1 MLDPMVDLHC
11 HILPGLDDGPATIE
25 ESIAMA
31 ESAIV
36 DGVTHVVATPH
47 SNSKYLFDF
56 ARVRRLRDELQAKV
70 GDRLKIATGCD
81 FHLDPE
87 NLNSLRRDAPQ
98 YCINQRDFLLV
109 EFNEFS
115 IPPSMDQTLH
125 EIQLAGLQP
134 VITHPERNA
143 ILRLQP
149 DRLKKWIRQGCFAQ
163 VTGGALT
170 VGFGARSHQNA
181 LRWIAEGLIHFVA
194 SDAHNTRSRPL
205 RLQPAY
211 KVVADR
217 FGEAKARALF
227 HDNPLA
233 AFEGRPLPHVP
244 EVEDELPPPR
254 RKRFFFF

>member
-1 MLDPMVDLHC
+1 MVDLHC
-11 HILPGLDDGPATIE
+11 HILPGLDDGPDTME
-25 ESIAMA
+25 ESMAMV
-31 ESAIV
+31 ESAIA

-47 SNSKYLFDF
+47 SNSKYFFDF
-56 ARVRRLRDELQAKV
+56 ANVCRLRDELQAKA
-70 GDRLKIATGCD
+70 GERLKIATGCD
-81 FHLDPE
+81 FHINPE
-87 NLNSLRRDAPQ
+87 NLESLRNDARQ
-98 YCINQRDFLLV
+98 YCINQGDFLLV

-115 IPPSMDQTLH
+115 IPPSMDQTLYA
-125 EIQLAGLQP
+125 IQLAGVQP
-134 VITHPERNA
+134 VITHPERNT
-143 ILRLQP
+143 ILRSRP
-149 DRLKKWIRQGCFAQ
+149 ERLKKWIRQGCFAQ

-170 VGFGARSHQNA
+170 GGFGAGSQQDA

-211 KVVADR
+211 NLVVDQ
-217 FGEAKARALF
+217 FGEEKARALF

-233 AFEGRPLPHVP
+233 AFEGRQLPLVP